1 MAWIDKLVSKSPIKP
16 MQQHMGV
23 AVLCA
28 REILPLLDAMA
39 DGNIEGIRDRRGEID
54 RLEHEADQIKHE
66 IRAHTPKKF
75 LMALDRRI
83 ILEILDYQDS
93 IADTAQDIAELADQR
108 NMHLP
113 EPLIEPVRAL
123 AHSVVAA
130 CEQGQRIIDELDE
143 LVETGFGESEMR
155 REIGRAH
162 V

>member
-1 MAWIDKLVSKSPIKP
+1 

-66 IRAHTPKKF
+66 K
-75 LMALDRRI
+75 
-83 ILEILDYQDS
+83 
-93 IADTAQDIAELADQR
+93 
-108 NMHLP
+108 
-113 EPLIEPVRAL
+113 
-123 AHSVVAA
+123 
-130 CEQGQRIIDELDE
+130 
-143 LVETGFGESEMR
+143 
-155 REIGRAH
+155 IGRAH